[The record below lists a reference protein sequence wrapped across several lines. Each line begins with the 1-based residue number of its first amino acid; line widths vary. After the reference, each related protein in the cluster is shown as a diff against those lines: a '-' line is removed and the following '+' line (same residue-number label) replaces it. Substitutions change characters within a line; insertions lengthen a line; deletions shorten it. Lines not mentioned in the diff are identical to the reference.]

1 MMYATIISQPV
12 RKPRY
17 GLMARPTHS
26 NEAPQLAFH
35 MLSRRYELAMIS
47 MGIAV
52 RMRIGP
58 LP

>member
-1 MMYATIISQPV
+1 
-12 RKPRY
+12 
-17 GLMARPTHS
+17 MARPTHS

-35 MLSRRYELAMIS
+35 MFSRRYELAMIS